1 MTKNSST
8 PTRTTVKAKPAG
20 KPGQPVKPGMKPL
33 VKKPAP
39 TKGK

>member
-1 MTKNSST
+1 MTKNSSAQ
-8 PTRTTVKAKPAG
+8 TRQPVKAKPAG
-20 KPGQPVKPGMKPL
+20 KPVKPGMKPL